1 MKQVNV
7 GIIGFGT
14 VGAGTVEILLNNR
27 EITGKR
33 VGLDIVLK
41 RVADLDLESDRG
53 VELPEGVLSDD
64 AVELINDPDIDIV
77 VELMGGLTTAKKFI
91 ISAMKNGK
99 HVVTANK
106 ALLAEHGSELYDI
119 ATQNG
124 VNLAYEAAVGG
135 GMPVVGALRDG
146 LAANNTTAIIGIL
159 NGTSNYILTRM
170 AKDGL
175 PYEDAVN
182 GAIELGYAEDPPDL
196 DVDGT
201 DAAHKLAILISLAY
215 GVPAPFESIYR
226 EGIDRLTQEDIEFA
240 EEFGYCLKL
249 LTIARDLGN
258 EVEARVHPAMLP
270 KDHILANV
278 NDAFNAVYIE
288 GDYVGPTLYY
298 GQGAGRNPT
307 GSAVVADIMSI
318 ARRIKD
324 NSDKVIPPL
333 GFSDPTG
340 QVIKIQPMQN
350 LKTAYYFRF
359 SALDKPGILSK
370 IAGILGEKNISI
382 SSVIQKGRDTSG
394 AVPIVMLTH
403 EAIEQDVM
411 EALAQID
418 KLDVL
423 KDKTMM
429 IRVMG

>member
-1 MKQVNV
+1 M
-7 GIIGFGT
+7 
-14 VGAGTVEILLNNR
+14 
-27 EITGKR
+27 
-33 VGLDIVLK
+33 
-41 RVADLDLESDRG
+41 
-53 VELPEGVLSDD
+53 LS
-64 AVELINDPDIDIV
+64 
-77 VELMGGLTTAKKFI
+77 
-91 ISAMKNGK
+91 
-99 HVVTANK
+99 
-106 ALLAEHGSELYDI
+106 
-119 ATQNG
+119 
-124 VNLAYEAAVGG
+124 
-135 GMPVVGALRDG
+135 
-146 LAANNTTAIIGIL
+146 
-159 NGTSNYILTRM
+159 
-170 AKDGL
+170 
-175 PYEDAVN
+175 
-182 GAIELGYAEDPPDL
+182 
-196 DVDGT
+196 
-201 DAAHKLAILISLAY
+201 
-215 GVPAPFESIYR
+215 
-226 EGIDRLTQEDIEFA
+226 
-240 EEFGYCLKL
+240 
-249 LTIARDLGN
+249 
-258 EVEARVHPAMLP
+258 

-394 AVPIVMLTH
+394 AVSIVMLTH